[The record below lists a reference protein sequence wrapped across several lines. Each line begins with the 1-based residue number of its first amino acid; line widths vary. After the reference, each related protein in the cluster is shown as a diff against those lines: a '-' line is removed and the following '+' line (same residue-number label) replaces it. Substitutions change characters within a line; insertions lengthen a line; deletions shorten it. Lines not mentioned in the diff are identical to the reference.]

1 MFFWIGNLEKNW
13 TGILSLLAE
22 RTELM
27 MDENCRSSAS
37 STSRLS
43 ANEHLLVACYTHDSI
58 SRLIWGPI
66 AFLTSVS
73 VTETSLPRPYF
84 SWRSRCYWHPST
96 VFVTYFWFLF
106 FSNGEIKQA
115 TVSHFFKRFGH
126 GMSWRTKTGPPLANF
141 LSETTLSC
149 FSRVL
154 CTLCLAR
161 PCSRGNLRQASVS
174 WCSWQLRRLKGR
186 VTWDTDRV
194 YRSDFKLCSPRT
206 RFSYSCSWSGSARAA
221 YTWQIL
227 GPLLFGIWYLSRAPN
242 ITLRLYGSQ
251 LEPSLCRR

>member
-1 MFFWIGNLEKNW
+1 MIAFLGWFEAL
-13 TGILSLLAE
+13 
-22 RTELM
+22 
-27 MDENCRSSAS
+27 
-37 STSRLS
+37 
-43 ANEHLLVACYTHDSI
+43 
-58 SRLIWGPI
+58 

-84 SWRSRCYWHPST
+84 SWRSGCYWHPST

-115 TVSHFFKRFGH
+115 TISHFFKRFGH

-161 PCSRGNLRQASVS
+161 PFVKHFMVFLAASTTERKGDLRYH
-174 WCSWQLRRLKGR
+174 
-186 VTWDTDRV
+186 RV
-194 YRSDFKLCSPRT
+194 YRSDFKLCLPRT
-206 RFSYSCSWSGSARAA
+206 RFSYSCSWS
-221 YTWQIL
+221 
-227 GPLLFGIWYLSRAPN
+227 
-242 ITLRLYGSQ
+242 
-251 LEPSLCRR
+251 

>member
-1 MFFWIGNLEKNW
+1 MIAFLGWFEAL
-13 TGILSLLAE
+13 
-22 RTELM
+22 
-27 MDENCRSSAS
+27 
-37 STSRLS
+37 
-43 ANEHLLVACYTHDSI
+43 
-58 SRLIWGPI
+58 

-106 FSNGEIKQA
+106 FSNGEIKRA

-149 FSRVL
+149 FSRVFVYPL
-154 CTLCLAR
+154 
-161 PCSRGNLRQASVS
+161 PCSSLLKGKSSSSIS

-186 VTWDTDRV
+186 VTWDTTECIGVILNCVCPELGFPIAVLDLKV
-194 YRSDFKLCSPRT
+194 LVLPTLDK
-206 RFSYSCSWSGSARAA
+206 FSVPCY
-221 YTWQIL
+221 L
-227 GPLLFGIWYLSRAPN
+227 VFGIC
-242 ITLRLYGSQ
+242 
-251 LEPSLCRR
+251 LEHLT